1 MPVEQ
6 PVGDPLH
13 QSSMSQPMT
22 LPDFD
27 PARLADIH
35 LPETIHFW
43 PIASGWWI
51 LLILLIVAIA
61 LFLFNAKYRKRSV
74 TTVPLSIK
82 KLAEKE
88 LHSISSEYHQN
99 HDALKTLKQLSIF
112 LRRYVLSFTERETV
126 AALTEQQ
133 WLQYLEHFCSENSGA
148 EILFADQRYA
158 ALLSEGPYRKSLQQ
172 HETLLIEDL
181 LKEFEQMVSYGCQ
194 PPQHK
199 HHKTAEKVHPNIPEV
214 SHV

>member
-1 MPVEQ
+1 MPVLQ
-6 PVGDPLH
+6 PAGDPLH
-13 QSSMSQPMT
+13 QSPISQPMV

-43 PIASGWWI
+43 PIAAGWWI
-51 LLILLIVAIA
+51 LLLLLIVAIVW
-61 LFLFNAKYRKRSV
+61 FIYNSKYRKRSV
-74 TTVPLSIK
+74 KTDPFSIK

-88 LHSISSEYHQN
+88 LHSISRDYQQN

-112 LRRYVLSFTERETV
+112 LRRYVLSLAERETV
-126 AALTEQQ
+126 AALTQQQ
-133 WLQYLEHFCSENSGA
+133 WLQYLEQFCNEYSGA
-148 EILFADQRYA
+148 KNLFTDQRLA
-158 ALLSEGPYRKSLQQ
+158 ALLLEGPYRKSLQQ

-181 LKEFEQMVSYGCQ
+181 IKELEQMVSHCC
-194 PPQHK
+194 PPPLQK
-199 HHKTAEKVHPNIPEV
+199 HDKTAEKVHTNSPEV